1 MTVTDGKAAEK
12 AAGGKRAVNMNEDKR
27 ASETEFNDGFAPVI
41 DENSEVLI
49 LGSFPSVKS
58 REVGF
63 YYGNPQNRFWKTLAK
78 WANEPELIKADT
90 NGKIEFLKKHKI
102 ALWDVIEK
110 CAIAGSGDADITEGN
125 SVPADVNSVLCVP
138 RDLKLIV
145 CNGKK
150 AYSVFLETVKN
161 VSVKTIYLPS
171 TSSANPRFN
180 EKEWRAAL
188 DSVFAP
194 ENLSESFPEAYNEKS
209 DKA

>member
-1 MTVTDGKAAEK
+1 MKDNKEK
-12 AAGGKRAVNMNEDKR
+12 ANA
-27 ASETEFNDGFAPVI
+27 EFNVGFAPVI

-78 WANEPELIKADT
+78 WASEPNLAKADA
-90 NGKIEFLKKHKI
+90 NGKIEFLKRRKI

-110 CAIAGSGDADITEGN
+110 CAIEGSGDADITEEN
-125 SVPADVNSVLCVP
+125 SVPADVNSVLGVP
-138 RDLKLIV
+138 RNLKLIV

-150 AYSVFLETVKN
+150 AYSLFLETVKN

-180 EKEWRAAL
+180 EKEWQAAL

-194 ENLSESFPEAYNEKS
+194 EKFPEE
-209 DKA
+209 